1 MIAKWTTLAAQ
12 TSTAPPVFENEQ
24 PQGAS
29 IMDGTFDLSDFLNDN
44 GEDLENLLDTML
56 PAEIVANESL
66 LDTTPPAGIVANDSL
81 VLTRKWLAAN
91 AARIEADD
99 EFDCSEDSVIVEEND
114 HFANEC
120 LLDTTPPTCIVAN
133 DSVVLTRRRLAAN
146 AARTDDDDE
155 FDCPEDSVIIEENGS
170 FDLSQ
175 ELATPA
181 ERLMDVSL
189 SSLMNVEIDYSLEF
203 PTGALGR
210 VPHIFVAK
218 YKRDIKRKAAAEEA
232 LRKEAEKTKNA
243 VPSLMVTSPSDG
255 DLCFD
260 NRTELEFE
268 IQDIVSQSFKDHLL
282 DGSWHNW
289 NMRFNFENVLLEL
302 AESEASS
309 YDANEVY

>member
-44 GEDLENLLDTML
+44 SEDLENLLDTML

-91 AARIEADD
+91 AARIDDDD
-99 EFDCSEDSVIVEEND
+99 EFDCSEDSVIVEEKDN
-114 HFANEC
+114 FANEC

-189 SSLMNVEIDYSLEF
+189 TSLMDVEIDYSLEF

-210 VPHIFVAK
+210 APHIFVAK
-218 YKRDIKRKAAAEEA
+218 YKRDMKRKAAAEEA
-232 LRKEAEKTKNA
+232 LRKEAEKKNA
-243 VPSLMVTSPSDG
+243 IPSLMVTSPSDG
-255 DLCFD
+255 DLCID
-260 NRTELEFE
+260 NAVDVEFE
-268 IQDIVSQSFKDHLL
+268 IQDIMDRSFKEHLL

-289 NMRFNFENVLLEL
+289 IMRFNFETVLLEL
-302 AESEASS
+302 AESEAAS
-309 YDANEVY
+309 YDVDETY

>member
-1 MIAKWTTLAAQ
+1 
-12 TSTAPPVFENEQ
+12 
-24 PQGAS
+24 
-29 IMDGTFDLSDFLNDN
+29 MDDTFDLSNFLGKNCA
-44 GEDLENLLDTML
+44 GMENLLHTKL
-56 PAEIVANESL
+56 PAEIAVDESL
-66 LDTTPPAGIVANDSL
+66 LDTTLPEGIVANDSLVLTRKWLAANALRNEDEEDDEEILCSMDSVIATAEIVADESFLDTAPPAGIVANDSL

-91 AARIEADD
+91 ALRKEDEEEDLSAMDPVIIIPDYDNFAGDD
-99 EFDCSEDSVIVEEND
+99 EEFLRSVDSVIVEGND
-114 HFANEC
+114 TFE
-120 LLDTTPPTCIVAN
+120 
-133 DSVVLTRRRLAAN
+133 
-146 AARTDDDDE
+146 
-155 FDCPEDSVIIEENGS
+155 
-170 FDLSQ
+170 LSQ
-175 ELATPA
+175 ELTTPA

-232 LRKEAEKTKNA
+232 LRKEAEKKKNA

-302 AESEASS
+302 AESEAFS